1 MLGCPA
7 LVIVLG
13 KSMSAFTSRPS
24 PQAISV
30 SDLNRQARQM
40 LERGFGD
47 CWVEGEISGLA
58 RPASGHIYFTLKDAK
73 AQLRCAFFRNRAGL
87 SRTPLKDG
95 DRIKVRGRVSI
106 FEPRG
111 DYQLIVDAVQ
121 PSGEGELMA
130 AYERLKRQL
139 QAEGMFANARAL
151 PYPPRHLALITS
163 ATGAAVRD
171 VLAVLQARWP
181 MVRVSLFPVPVQ
193 GREAPPALIRALALV
208 NRQART
214 NRQARSEAQ
223 ELDGDPFDAVLI
235 TRGGGSLEDLWAF
248 NDEHLVRAIFH
259 SQLPVMA
266 AVGHEVDVTLAEFAA
281 DVRAPTPSAAAE
293 RLVPNRRDLEATLR
307 QQRQRLARAWQ
318 HRANA
323 ESQRLDHL
331 RARLRHPGERLAQQ
345 RRHLQTLDRRLQLA
359 MRQRLQRGRQHL
371 DATIR
376 RFTLHDPSRALRHSR
391 ERIDQLR
398 QRLEAA
404 QSLRLRQERQRLE
417 GFARELNA
425 VSPLAVLGRGYS
437 ILQDD
442 AGQVVRAASQT
453 QPGQTLTA
461 RLGEGRLKLEVKR
474 RLKR

>member
-1 MLGCPA
+1 
-7 LVIVLG
+7 
-13 KSMSAFTSRPS
+13 
-24 PQAISV
+24 
-30 SDLNRQARQM
+30 M

-73 AQLRCAFFRNRAGL
+73 AQLKCAFFRNRASL

-130 AYERLKRQL
+130 AYERLKRKL
-139 QAEGMFANARAL
+139 EAEGMFANARPL

-163 ATGAAVRD
+163 NTGAAIRD

-181 MVRVSLFPVPVQ
+181 MVRVSVFPSVVQ
-193 GREAPPALIRALALV
+193 GRDAPPALIRALALI
-208 NRQART
+208 NRQAR
-214 NRQARSEAQ
+214 REDES
-223 ELDGDPFDAVLI
+223 DPFDAILI

-259 SQLPVMA
+259 SRLPVMA
-266 AVGHEVDVTLAEFAA
+266 AIGHEVDVTLAEFAA

-293 RLVPNRRDLEATLR
+293 RLVPDRRDLEASLN

-318 HRANA
+318 GRVNA

-345 RRHLQTLDRRLQLA
+345 RQHLAGLDRRLQLA
-359 MRQRLQRGRQHL
+359 MRQRLQRERQHL
-371 DATIR
+371 DAAKR
-376 RFTLHDPSRALRHSR
+376 RFHLHDPSRTLRQSR
-391 ERIDQLR
+391 ERVDQFR
-398 QRLEAA
+398 QRLETA
-404 QSLRLRQERQRLE
+404 QQRRLHQEHQNLQ
-417 GFARELNA
+417 GITRELNA
-425 VSPLAVLGRGYS
+425 VSPLAVLARGYS

-442 AGQVVRAASQT
+442 SGQVVRAASQT
-453 QPGQTLTA
+453 QPGQMLTA

-474 RLKR
+474 RLKS

>member
-1 MLGCPA
+1 MDKPGRTTL
-7 LVIVLG
+7 
-13 KSMSAFTSRPS
+13 
-24 PQAISV
+24 SV

-58 RPASGHIYFTLKDAK
+58 RPASGHIYFTLKDAR
-73 AQLRCAFFRNRAGL
+73 AQLRCAFFRNRASL

-139 QAEGMFANARAL
+139 SAEGVFANARPL

-163 ATGAAVRD
+163 PTGAAIRD
-171 VLAVLQARWP
+171 VLAVLRARWP
-181 MVRVSLFPVPVQ
+181 MVRVSMFPSPVQ

-208 NRQART
+208 NRQARKDAET
-214 NRQARSEAQ
+214 HK
-223 ELDGDPFDAVLI
+223 DIKHPTTDPFDAILI

-248 NDEHLVRAIFH
+248 NDEHLARAIFH
-259 SQLPVMA
+259 SKLPVMA
-266 AVGHEVDVTLAEFAA
+266 AIGHEVDVTLAEFAA

-293 RLVPNRRDLEATLR
+293 RLVPDRRDLQATLA

-345 RRHLQTLDRRLQLA
+345 RQHLAGLDRRLQLA
-359 MRQRLQRGRQHL
+359 MRQRLQRDRQRL
-371 DATIR
+371 DAATR
-376 RFTLHDPSRALRHSR
+376 RFTLHDPSRTLRQAR
-391 ERIDQLR
+391 ERVEQLR
-398 QRLEAA
+398 QRLEAG
-404 QSLRLRQERQRLE
+404 QRRKLQQERQNLQ
-417 GFARELNA
+417 GIARELNA

-442 AGQVVRAASQT
+442 SGQVVRAASQT

>member
-1 MLGCPA
+1 
-7 LVIVLG
+7 
-13 KSMSAFTSRPS
+13 
-24 PQAISV
+24 
-30 SDLNRQARQM
+30 M

-58 RPASGHIYFTLKDAK
+58 RPASGHIYFSLKDAK
-73 AQLRCAFFRNRAGL
+73 AQLKCAFFRNRASL

-130 AYERLKRQL
+130 AYERLKQQL
-139 QAEGMFANARAL
+139 SAEGVFANARPL

-163 ATGAAVRD
+163 PTGAAIRD

-181 MVRVSLFPVPVQ
+181 MIRVSVFPSPVQ
-193 GREAPPALIRALALV
+193 GREAPPALIRALALI
-208 NRQART
+208 NRQVRT
-214 NRQARSEAQ
+214 NRQARYESARQDAERSAP
-223 ELDGDPFDAVLI
+223 DPFDAILI

-259 SQLPVMA
+259 SKLPVMA
-266 AVGHEVDVTLAEFAA
+266 AIGHEVDVTLAEFAA
-281 DVRAPTPSAAAE
+281 DMRAPTPSAAAE
-293 RLVPNRRDLEATLR
+293 RLVPDRRDLEATLN

-318 HRANA
+318 GRVNA

-331 RARLRHPGERLAQQ
+331 RARLRHPGERLTQQ
-345 RRHLQTLDRRLQLA
+345 RQHLAGLDRRLQLA
-359 MRQRLQRGRQHL
+359 MRQRLQRDRQRL
-371 DATIR
+371 DAATR
-376 RFTLHDPSRALRHSR
+376 RFALHDPSRTLRQFR
-391 ERIDQLR
+391 ERVDQLQ
-398 QRLEAA
+398 QRLESA
-404 QSLRLRQERQRLE
+404 QQRRIQQERQNLQ
-417 GFARELNA
+417 GIARELNA

-442 AGQVVRAASQT
+442 DGQVVRAASQT